1 MLDYQDRLRDLHNFN
16 DAFEL
21 VKVAVYEKFK
31 MRRVGLN
38 LLLQDMPNFIG
49 AYHVMGSNFIV
60 VNRYILAAIKT
71 LAKTTEEYN
80 SYVFVVLAH
89 EYLHSLGIVDEFKVR
104 ELTYNMCNSLFGE
117 AHVATRMAREDP
129 SSLYPELK
137 NFAIEKFGSNFEM
150 VRDFDKSNLSYIA

>member
-1 MLDYQDRLRDLHNFN
+1 MPDYKDRLRDLHNFN

-21 VKVAVYEKFK
+21 VKVAIYEKFK

-104 ELTYNMCNSLFGE
+104 ELTYNMCNSLLGE

-129 SSLYPELK
+129 ASIYPELK
-137 NFAIEKFGSNFEM
+137 NFTVERFGNNFEM
-150 VRDFDKSNLSYIA
+150 IKDFDKSNLSYIA

>member
-1 MLDYQDRLRDLHNFN
+1 MFDYQDKLRDLHNFN

-21 VKVAVYEKFK
+21 VKTAIYEKFK

-104 ELTYNMCNSLFGE
+104 ELTYNMCNSLLGE
-117 AHVATRMAREDP
+117 THVATRMAREDP
-129 SSLYPELK
+129 SSIYPALK
-137 NFAIEKFGSNFEM
+137 NFVVEKFGNNFEM
-150 VRDFDKSNLSYIA
+150 VKDFDKSNLSYIA

>member
-1 MLDYQDRLRDLHNFN
+1 MRDYQDKLRNLHNFN

-38 LLLQDMPNFIG
+38 MLLQDMPNFIG
-49 AYHVMGSNFIV
+49 AYHVMGLNFIV

-89 EYLHSLGIVDEFKVR
+89 EYFHSLGIVDEFKVR
-104 ELTYNMCNSLFGE
+104 ELTYNMCNTLLGE
-117 AHVATRMAREDP
+117 AHVATRMSREDP

-137 NFAIEKFGSNFEM
+137 NFTIERFGNNFEM
-150 VRDFDKSNLSYIA
+150 IKDFDKSNLSYIA